1 MNKGSKS
8 ALRAVL
14 MGFAA
19 LLLFTVVVYGFKT
32 FSPRNVNLTG
42 YVLLAM
48 VLTLSIM
55 VAKFTNGRAWW
66 HGLLAAIGMGVPGV
80 VFLLHTSSPD
90 PRTWVY
96 FIGRP
101 MLWEWVGLVSLVLTT
116 SLWVQSAAFWFGR
129 RRLFAALVAVASVGL
144 VVAVFA
150 AGFGLARFLDARAQ
164 AIQASAAQYQID
176 IPLPSL
182 ALAAMD
188 GTPISASEFQGHITI
203 VDFWATWCGACLAEF
218 PSLEEVHKAY
228 SGNSKVRFLL
238 VDPEIEGDTPEK
250 ISSFLQRR
258 PVSIPVALEPGAS
271 WFQLN
276 DKLHTSMLPL
286 LLVIDQRGHIRF
298 RDNGFESGD
307 KTARELQGEINTL
320 LVAQ

>member
-14 MGFAA
+14 MGFTAF
-19 LLLFTVVVYGFKT
+19 LLFAAVVYGFKT
-32 FSPRNVNLTG
+32 FSPRNVNLAG
-42 YVLLAM
+42 YVLPAV
-48 VLTLSIM
+48 VLTLSIT
-55 VAKFTNGRAWW
+55 VAKFANGRAWW
-66 HGLLAAIGMGVPGV
+66 HGVLAAIGMGMPGI
-80 VFLLHTSSPD
+80 VFTLHTSSPD

-101 MLWEWVGLVSLVLTT
+101 MLWWWVGLVLLVLTT
-116 SLWVQSAAFWFGR
+116 SLWAQSAALWFGR
-129 RRLFAALVAVASVGL
+129 RRLFSAVIAVASVGL
-144 VVAVFA
+144 MVAISA
-150 AGFGLARFLDARAQ
+150 AGFGLVRLLDASAQ
-164 AIQASAAQYQID
+164 AVQASAAQYQID

-182 ALAAMD
+182 ALAAMN
-188 GTPISASEFQGHITI
+188 GTPISASEFQGHITVI
-203 VDFWATWCGACLAEF
+203 DFWATWCGACLAEF

-238 VDPEIEGDTPEK
+238 VDPEVEGDTPEK
-250 ISSFLQRR
+250 ISRFLQRR
-258 PVSIPVALEPGAS
+258 PVSIPVALDPGTS

-286 LLVIDQRGHIRF
+286 LLVIDQRGHICF

-320 LVAQ
+320 LVAP